1 MFLSEKKVTKLEE
14 EWQEERGLRERVNQ
28 VKIEKNQLK
37 QNFFEKIGT
46 KPLITYLFLN
56 CTLIEIFTMLILL
69 WSLQISAM
77 TGVSADMT
85 PLTALISTVVGEVI
99 AFGIYAYKSAKENT
113 KGGTT
118 YLRLE
123 HEFEND
129 SALKDT
135 AIDQEEGEKI
145 EGNG

>member
-1 MFLSEKKVTKLEE
+1 MFLSEKKVTKLEQKWE
-14 EWQEERGLRERVNQ
+14 KDKDLIERVNQ
-28 VKIEKNQLK
+28 IKIEKSQLK

-56 CTLIEIFTMLILL
+56 CTLIEIFTMIILL
-69 WSLQISAM
+69 WSLNISAA
-77 TGVSADMT
+77 TGLSADMT

-118 YLRLE
+118 YLRME

-135 AIDQEEGEKI
+135 VIKQEEGDDI
-145 EGNG
+145 GNG

>member
-1 MFLSEKKVTKLEE
+1 MFLSEKKVTKLEQKWE
-14 EWQEERGLRERVNQ
+14 KDKGLIERVNQ
-28 VKIEKNQLK
+28 IKIEKSQLK

-56 CTLIEIFTMLILL
+56 CTLIEIFTMIILL
-69 WSLQISAM
+69 WSLSISAA
-77 TGVSADMT
+77 TGLSADMT

-118 YLRLE
+118 YLRME

-135 AIDQEEGEKI
+135 VIEQEEGDDI
-145 EGNG
+145 GNG

>member
-1 MFLSEKKVTKLEE
+1 M
-14 EWQEERGLRERVNQ
+14 
-28 VKIEKNQLK
+28 
-37 QNFFEKIGT
+37 
-46 KPLITYLFLN
+46 ITYLFLN
-56 CTLIEIFTMLILL
+56 CTLIEIFTMIILL
-69 WSLQISAM
+69 WSLSISAA
-77 TGVSADMT
+77 TGLSADMT

-118 YLRLE
+118 YLRME

-135 AIDQEEGEKI
+135 VIEQEEGDDI
-145 EGNG
+145 GNG